1 MSGVFR
7 KRLEMAVRVR
17 DFLRFHKTDGV
28 GEGLG
33 LGRLEQLIERA
44 QVLAA
49 QQRAQFRLERGGS
62 DQAFLTAARRMLEKA
77 TAQTG
82 LLVKQGMPAS
92 LLDDLTAALGEFE
105 KTLEASRAG
114 RRRNVGPTRNLLAVT
129 DQIVEQ
135 VRVLDGLVR
144 YRFRDDAELMGAWT
158 NARNLSLRS
167 GQAVLGP
174 RVQSAAGEGETPAGR
189 PDVVKPAA

>member
-1 MSGVFR
+1 MSVVFR

-77 TAQTG
+77 AAQKE

-92 LLDDLTAALGEFE
+92 LFDDLTAALGEFE

-114 RRRNVGPTRNLLAVT
+114 RRRHVGPTRDLLAVT
-129 DQIVEQ
+129 DQIVGQ

-144 YRFRDDAELMGAWT
+144 YRFGDNAELMGAWAT
-158 NARNLSLRS
+158 ARNVIGPIRS
-167 GQAVLGP
+167 KDGQTP
-174 RVQSAAGEGETPAGR
+174 KAA
-189 PDVVKPAA
+189 